1 MRFVVKYDMDNLMLN
16 IQLRDTDYGRIT
28 SKEKFSQA
36 LKIMNW
42 IHECFVRYMK
52 RNGFEQDNDGRD
64 IVEVFEDIA
73 DSELNDGPPVESDYG
88 WVKED

>member
-1 MRFVVKYDMDNLMLN
+1 MRFIVRYDMDELTLN

-28 SKEKFSQA
+28 SKEKFSLA

-42 IHECFVRYMK
+42 VHRCFIRYLK
-52 RNGFEQDNDGRD
+52 KLGYKQDNDGRD
-64 IVEVFEDIA
+64 MIEVFRDIA
-73 DSELNDGPPVESDYG
+73 ESELDDGPPVESDYG